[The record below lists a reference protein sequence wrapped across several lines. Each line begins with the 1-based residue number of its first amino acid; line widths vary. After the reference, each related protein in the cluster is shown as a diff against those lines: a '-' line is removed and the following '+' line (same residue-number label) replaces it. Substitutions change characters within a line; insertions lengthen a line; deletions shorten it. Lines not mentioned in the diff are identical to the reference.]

1 MESVEGPADGP
12 IDKIVLALEGINVGE
27 EHSDEECSEKQAER
41 DYAL

>member
-1 MESVEGPADGP
+1 VESVEGPADGP